1 MATEKDYPRRIL
13 LEIEI
18 FSYFVLFIYV
28 EGHVHIFNRKTPKEM
43 PPISLHTVNLYQSF
57 SVSIYVSS
65 GIQNLLSP
73 KE

>member
-1 MATEKDYPRRIL
+1 MATEKDYPQRIL

-18 FSYFVLFIYV
+18 FSYFVLFIYI
-28 EGHVHIFNRKTPKEM
+28 GHVHIFNRKTPKEM

-57 SVSIYVSS
+57 SVSIHVSS
-65 GIQNLLSP
+65 GIQNKLSP